1 MRVGGSQV
9 RQKMEKVKMIMI
21 ENVNQ
26 VQPTDSC
33 NVLVWLIVL
42 LTHPPAVG

>member
-1 MRVGGSQV
+1 MAQV

-26 VQPTDSC
+26 VPSPLPASFLSVWNSC
-33 NVLVWLIVL
+33 D
-42 LTHPPAVG
+42 